1 MVGIMRRFLHRF
13 YDLLSGGAEA
23 VILSFVRAFPDDRHL
38 LVFNRYSATAVSEEL
53 RSLSNVSGRGIEG
66 QDFARHVA
74 DFRPDVLFFHW
85 YPPMSAVDFAG
96 LPRETLNRGILFNHW
111 FSEIP
116 YVAELREYWFPSPTS
131 LAQAGGGIPR
141 EKTRVLL
148 NPVRRSSLTCG
159 DERKRGPRS
168 GGTRGPKGSSF
179 PRISS
184 ISMKASPCP
193 ICRSAS

>member
-1 MVGIMRRFLHRF
+1 MVKILRRFLHRF
-13 YDLLSGGAEA
+13 YDLLSGGEA

-66 QDFARHVA
+66 QDFAHYVTE
-74 DFRPDVLFFHW
+74 FRPDVLFFHW

-131 LAQAGGGIPR
+131 LAEAGGGHPGQEVQGWPGNLPSR
-141 EKTRVLL
+141 CGRRAASAMFPSRRKANGGDPPSSTR
-148 NPVRRSSLTCG
+148 RRRGCSLRTVA
-159 DERKRGPRS
+159 RTP
-168 GGTRGPKGSSF
+168 
-179 PRISS
+179 
-184 ISMKASPCP
+184 
-193 ICRSAS
+193 